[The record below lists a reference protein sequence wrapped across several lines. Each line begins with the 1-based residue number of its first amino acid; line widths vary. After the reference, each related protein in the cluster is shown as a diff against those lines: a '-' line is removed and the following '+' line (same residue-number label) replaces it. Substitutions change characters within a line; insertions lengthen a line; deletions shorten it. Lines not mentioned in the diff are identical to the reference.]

1 MSLLE
6 KIFGKRKAPDA
17 LAEVPRAWD
26 EASERLWRIHG
37 KLERSRKADVRL
49 MTFGSSH
56 HRYRTT
62 PVPLEEIERFEQE
75 NGIELP
81 SELRE
86 ILHYIGCG
94 AGPYYG
100 LYTLE
105 AMRRV
110 FDEWSS
116 FTGSSSSLAGAS
128 QLSDATVR
136 DIAERRAADP
146 QGYHSFSV
154 TTVNGALPLLTEG
167 CTYYRFVVL
176 TGEQEG
182 KVWALD
188 TNEMNAMPVGHGQG
202 VFDLYEDWLDAGL
215 RALDTKG

>member
-37 KLERSRKADVRL
+37 KLERLRKADVRL

-116 FTGSSSSLAGAS
+116 LPVLLPRWLAQASCRMRRSGISLS
-128 QLSDATVR
+128 
-136 DIAERRAADP
+136 AARP
-146 QGYHSFSV
+146 I
-154 TTVNGALPLLTEG
+154 L
-167 CTYYRFVVL
+167 
-176 TGEQEG
+176 
-182 KVWALD
+182 
-188 TNEMNAMPVGHGQG
+188 
-202 VFDLYEDWLDAGL
+202 
-215 RALDTKG
+215 KGIIPSA